1 MKVLVTGANGM
12 LGQDLC
18 PYLEELGIMVV
29 PTDYDTMDITD
40 SIQTE
45 EVISRVHPDL
55 IIHCAAYTNVD
66 KAEDELDFAY
76 LLNSQAVENLALVA
90 KESGTLLIHISTDYV
105 FSGESSTPYTEEDDT
120 CPIGIYGKTK
130 CA

>member
-18 PYLEELGIMVV
+18 PYLEELGMLVI

-40 SIQTE
+40 EKQTE

-66 KAEDELDFAY
+66 KAEEDI
-76 LLNSQAVENLALVA
+76 ENA
-90 KESGTLLIHISTDYV
+90 TN
-105 FSGESSTPYTEEDDT
+105 
-120 CPIGIYGKTK
+120 
-130 CA
+130 